1 MPKVSQPTNVKFNP
15 ASPRRTPWP
24 AILIGTGAL
33 LLVGAA
39 WWVRS
44 GSETGGLG
52 QTFANQGQ
60 EHIAV
65 GAAHPAY
72 NSFPATS
79 GWHYLQPQ
87 PWGTL
92 TSTVE
97 PERLIHNL
105 EHGGVVVQYNPV
117 LLQGAAL
124 LQGAQRTLE
133 GIQRRFPN
141 KTVVAPNGSLKVP
154 VAVTAWR
161 RLYTLDTVDE
171 TRIVAF
177 IERYK
182 NRAPE
187 RFPD

>member
-1 MPKVSQPTNVKFNP
+1 MMSKVSPPANVKFNAAP
-15 ASPRRTPWP
+15 PRRVPWP
-24 AILIGTGAL
+24 AVLIGAGAL

-44 GSETGGLG
+44 GNETGGLG

-65 GAAHPAY
+65 GAAHGDY

-79 GWHYLQPQ
+79 GWHYIEPQ
-87 PWGTL
+87 PWGTFAD
-92 TSTVE
+92 TVE

-105 EHGGVVVQYNPV
+105 EHGGVVIQYNPALV
-117 LLQGAAL
+117 QGAET
-124 LQGAQRTLE
+124 TLKSV
-133 GIQRRFPN
+133 QRRFPN
-141 KTVVAPNGSLKVP
+141 KTVVAPNAALKVP

-161 RLYTLDTVDE
+161 RLYTLDSVDE